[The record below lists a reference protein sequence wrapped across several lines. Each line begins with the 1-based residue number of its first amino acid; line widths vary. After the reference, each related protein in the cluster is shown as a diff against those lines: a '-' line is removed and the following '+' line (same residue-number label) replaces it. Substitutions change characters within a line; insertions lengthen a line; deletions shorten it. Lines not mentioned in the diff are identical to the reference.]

1 MVEILPGATWRLLP
15 GGGVSTWRAF
25 LPGATWRQPGASL
38 PGLPGGQPKV
48 LFLAA
53 APYLAGNSYLAYL
66 AGTPTWWTQV
76 FRSTCGGVLASLGWR
91 RQQGFNFLP
100 VLPGLSSLPGLP
112 GAKCLPG
119 LPGAKSLPG
128 LPGVNPTWRW
138 CFYLAGIPTWPTW
151 RLPYL
156 AVASLPGGKTLPGLP
171 GAMFLPGLPGANS
184 LPGLP
189 GVMFLPGPTW
199 RQLPFEPDFNWQ
211 GAAWFCLPG
220 TK

>member
-66 AGTPTWWTQV
+66 AGIPTWWAQV
-76 FRSTCGGVLASLGWR
+76 FRSTCGGVLANLGWR
-91 RQQGFNFLP
+91 RQPGLNFLP
-100 VLPGLSSLPGLP
+100 VLPGLISLPGLP

-128 LPGVNPTWRW
+128 LPGVKSYLAVVLLPGGNSYLAYLAPSLPGGGISTWREDS
-138 CFYLAGIPTWPTW
+138 TWPTW
-151 RLPYL
+151 RD
-156 AVASLPGGKTLPGLP
+156 VSTW
-171 GAMFLPGLPGANS
+171 
-184 LPGLP
+184 
-189 GVMFLPGPTW
+189 PTW
-199 RQLPFEPDFNWQ
+199 RQLSTWPTWRDVPTWSYL
-211 GAAWFCLPG
+211 AATSFR
-220 TK
+220 T